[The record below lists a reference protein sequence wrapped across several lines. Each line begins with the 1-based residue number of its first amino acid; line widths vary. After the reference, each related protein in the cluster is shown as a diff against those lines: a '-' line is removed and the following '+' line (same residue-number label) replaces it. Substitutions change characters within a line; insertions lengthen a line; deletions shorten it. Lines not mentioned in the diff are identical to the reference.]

1 MKEVGQQLALKFLT
15 VPLLMSRALE
25 MSVTTGNRPSTKYQS
40 LCSTCHTKEG
50 AAAEWGFWDLQSQ
63 PPPPSSPA
71 ESLFPSSWPAQSPSS
86 AKITKFGLL
95 LTPCRELYSLHSS
108 FLTGEKVLG
117 SMQRSP
123 EGSRAKILRGP
134 CEITECGEAAE
145 LTEAG

>member
-1 MKEVGQQLALKFLT
+1 MKEVGQQLDLKFLI
-15 VPLLMSRALE
+15 VPLLMPRALE

-86 AKITKFGLL
+86 AKSTKFGLL
-95 LTPCRELYSLHSS
+95 LTPCRELCSLHSS
-108 FLTGEKVLG
+108 FLTGEKVPG

-134 CEITECGEAAE
+134 REITECGEAAE